1 MQDFSKEKIESLVAS
16 WKNHNKNQ
24 FWLKKQTAISKYLGE
39 IKRCLAS
46 FDETENEFLQTLYIN
61 LSDGNLRS
69 CKILSLGE
77 KFAHAEYFF
86 MDQFFDSNISAFYY
100 DFAFKDRIV
109 GKKEL
114 FPKNAVKSVTSVLSG
129 EDKNIVSLY
138 VFIENI
144 VKNFNSYSQER
155 TARDIFKQKL
165 VNFYDELYRL
175 LTAVDSALAIDFF
188 DVALHNQPFVLM
200 EFLKSAINAD
210 NFYLIDSYLSD
221 DGMLNLGLAEGGDF
235 AQISREKLYLLASI
249 FAQCNDEFPTLVY
262 RDETAQI
269 LSLLYDEKVE
279 IFEEFYE
286 VSSRFIAEFTPYP
299 QDVVGAA
306 RIVYS
311 SLFFEYVKNYKS
323 EEVAKNTIFYG
334 AIGTGKTRRLRSLIT
349 EKKLAAKNFRYVCLH
364 EGFEYRDFIDGF
376 YGESFIDGEFKA
388 LCKEALNDPKS
399 EYYFLIDNASV
410 ASLDKIFGEA
420 AVLLDRRYDEEDEL
434 SLIRTKN
441 SHVIDGFEEGEKER
455 ASVVLKDGR
464 SYFAVP
470 KNLYVL
476 CTLSEHKCVSP
487 SIAKAF
493 RWIRCECDYGALEDY
508 LRDRE
513 IVNASA
519 VVAVCKALNKF
530 IADEASG
537 LCAIGHGVFMG
548 LARYQSGAQIMQ
560 EGLNGFFA
568 EVLEP
573 IFRCAASGEDTATNL
588 GERIAEARGVFKF

>member
-24 FWLKKQTAISKYLGE
+24 FWLKKQTAISKYLSE

-114 FPKNAVKSVTSVLSG
+114 FPKNAVKSVASVLSG

-221 DGMLNLGLAEGGDF
+221 DGMLNLGLTEDGDF

-249 FAQCNDEFPTLVY
+249 FAQCNDEFPTLIY

-349 EKKLAAKNFRYVCLH
+349 EKKLAAKNFRYICLH
-364 EGFEYRDFIDGF
+364 EGFEYRR
-376 YGESFIDGEFKA
+376 
-388 LCKEALNDPKS
+388 
-399 EYYFLIDNASV
+399 V
-410 ASLDKIFGEA
+410 
-420 AVLLDRRYDEEDEL
+420 
-434 SLIRTKN
+434 
-441 SHVIDGFEEGEKER
+441 
-455 ASVVLKDGR
+455 
-464 SYFAVP
+464 
-470 KNLYVL
+470 
-476 CTLSEHKCVSP
+476 
-487 SIAKAF
+487 
-493 RWIRCECDYGALEDY
+493 
-508 LRDRE
+508 
-513 IVNASA
+513 
-519 VVAVCKALNKF
+519 
-530 IADEASG
+530 
-537 LCAIGHGVFMG
+537 
-548 LARYQSGAQIMQ
+548 
-560 EGLNGFFA
+560 
-568 EVLEP
+568 
-573 IFRCAASGEDTATNL
+573 
-588 GERIAEARGVFKF
+588 

>member
-1 MQDFSKEKIESLVAS
+1 MQDFSKEKIESLVAG

-24 FWLKKQTAISKYLGE
+24 YWVKKHAAVSKYLGG

-46 FDETENEFLQTLYIN
+46 FDETEEEFLQTLYIN

-69 CKILSLGE
+69 SKILSLGE

-100 DFAFKDRIV
+100 DFVFKDRIV
-109 GKKEL
+109 GKKDL
-114 FPKNAVKSVTSVLSG
+114 FPKNAVKSVASVLSG
-129 EDKNIVSLY
+129 EDKDIVSLY

-155 TARDIFKQKL
+155 TRRDIFKQKL

-175 LTAVDSALAIDFF
+175 FVAVDSALAVDFF
-188 DVALHNQPFVLM
+188 DIALHNQPFILM

-221 DGMLNLGLAEGGDF
+221 DGTLNLGVALSGDF
-235 AQISREKLYLLASI
+235 TQISREKLYLLASV
-249 FAQCNDEFPTLVY
+249 FTQSNDEFPTLLYSV
-262 RDETAQI
+262 DTVQI
-269 LSLLYDEKVE
+269 LSLLYDEKVD
-279 IFEEFYE
+279 IFAEFYE

-299 QDVVGAA
+299 ADAVGAA
-306 RIVYS
+306 KIVYS

-364 EGFEYRDFIDGF
+364 EDFEYRDFIDGF
-376 YGESFIDGEFKA
+376 YGEKFLNGEFKA
-388 LCKEALNDPKS
+388 LCKEALGDLKN
-399 EYYFLIDNASV
+399 EYYFLIDNANA
-410 ASLDKIFGEA
+410 ASLDKILGEA
-420 AVLLDRRYDEEDEL
+420 AALLDRRYDENDEF

-441 SHVIDGFEEGEKER
+441 SHVIDDFEESERAR

-476 CTLSEHKCVSP
+476 CALSGDRGISP
-487 SIAKAF
+487 SVAKAF
-493 RWIRCECDYGALEDY
+493 RWIKCECDYGALEDY
-508 LRDRE
+508 LSDRE

-519 VVAVCKALNKF
+519 AVAVCKALNRF
-530 IADEASG
+530 IVEEASAFG
-537 LCAIGHGVFMG
+537 EIGHGVFMG
-548 LARYQSGAQIMQ
+548 LARYQNNAQITQ
-560 EGLNGFFA
+560 ESLNGFFA

-573 IFRCAASGEDTATNL
+573 IFRCGYANGSTDFAISKGL
-588 GERIAEARGVFKF
+588 AEIKDIFKF